1 LSILS
6 PVSEKLSNYLKAER
20 KRTGLSQKEVAFLLG
35 CTSGAKVSRYER
47 FHREPTL
54 RTALAY
60 EALFHVPVAEL
71 FAGMAE
77 ETQRDTRRRARR
89 LTRRLA
95 NRHVEHALRQKLAA
109 LESATRQEEDV
120 RYEPLSP
127 R

>member
-1 LSILS
+1 
-6 PVSEKLSNYLKAER
+6 VSEKLSNYLKAER

-71 FAGMAE
+71 FAGIAE
-77 ETQRDTRRRARR
+77 ETQRDTHRRARR